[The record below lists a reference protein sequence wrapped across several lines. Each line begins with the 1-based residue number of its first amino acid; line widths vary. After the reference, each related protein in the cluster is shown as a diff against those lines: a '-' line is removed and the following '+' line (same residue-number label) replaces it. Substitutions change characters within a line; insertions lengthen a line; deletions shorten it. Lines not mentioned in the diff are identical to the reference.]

1 MRTVDQTTAGSGRG
15 PSAPVA
21 AGMVVL
27 RRYRLV
33 ERLGAGG
40 FGVVWLA
47 EDQRLGRAVAVK
59 RIPMHDAAT
68 AARAEREGLVAAQLG
83 HPGIVALFEAGRDED
98 AVYLVSELVRGRPL
112 AELMAD
118 GALSDRDVV
127 QVGVALCD
135 ALAHA
140 HARGVVHRDVKPGNV
155 LVPESSR
162 DGAGVAKLTDFGV
175 ARMAGDEALTRTGD
189 VVGTLAYMAPE
200 QAAGR
205 AADAAADLYAL
216 GLVVFEGLAGVNPV
230 RGAGAA
236 ATARRLGRRLPPL
249 ERLRPDLSEELCAAV
264 DRAVLPRPELRGGLC
279 DLRQALAAALD
290 GGELSDEPG
299 TVVQDRAGAWAG
311 DDTAALP
318 DLPDAMQ
325 NGGDPAAPARRFARD
340 GELDDASA
348 GDGEARGPVA
358 PHRAPGLRDGDAAPA
373 GEGQAARVSPGA
385 RAGGAVA
392 AAALAAGAAAWLLPA
407 PAVPPAAAATAALL
421 GVGVLPR
428 LGWLVLAAAVAVW
441 AAAAGEGGIAVLVAA
456 AGLPTA
462 ALLRR
467 AGTLWSA
474 PALAPLLG
482 AVALAGAWPALAGQ
496 ASRAWQRAALGALGL
511 WWLVLAEV
519 LTGSRLAFGPVPDV
533 AARPAW
539 EGSAT
544 AALRDAIGPALTG
557 GALALA
563 AVWAVAALLLPV
575 VVRGRSFAVDL
586 VGVTM
591 WAAALG
597 SATEAVAA
605 ALSSPDVPVSMR
617 GLVAGAVAAGA
628 VAVAAR
634 ASRGEA

>member
-21 AGMVVL
+21 AGTVVL

-358 PHRAPGLRDGDAAPA
+358 PHRAPDLRDGDAAPA

-474 PALAPLLG
+474 SALAPLLG
-482 AVALAGAWPALAGQ
+482 
-496 ASRAWQRAALGALGL
+496 R
-511 WWLVLAEV
+511 
-519 LTGSRLAFGPVPDV
+519 
-533 AARPAW
+533 
-539 EGSAT
+539 
-544 AALRDAIGPALTG
+544 G
-557 GALALA
+557 GAGRG
-563 AVWAVAALLLPV
+563 VA
-575 VVRGRSFAVDL
+575 RTGRP
-586 VGVTM
+586 GRP
-591 WAAALG
+591 G
-597 SATEAVAA
+597 
-605 ALSSPDVPVSMR
+605 
-617 GLVAGAVAAGA
+617 VAAGGTRRPRPV
-628 VAVAAR
+628 VAR
-634 ASRGEA
+634 PRRGR

>member
-1 MRTVDQTTAGSGRG
+1 M
-15 PSAPVA
+15 
-21 AGMVVL
+21 
-27 RRYRLV
+27 
-33 ERLGAGG
+33 
-40 FGVVWLA
+40 A
-47 EDQRLGRAVAVK
+47 E
-59 RIPMHDAAT
+59 
-68 AARAEREGLVAAQLG
+68 
-83 HPGIVALFEAGRDED
+83 
-98 AVYLVSELVRGRPL
+98 
-112 AELMAD
+112 
-118 GALSDRDVV
+118 GALSDRDVAR
-127 QVGVALCD
+127 VGVALCD

-140 HARGVVHRDVKPGNV
+140 NARGVVHRDVKPGNV

-205 AADAAADLYAL
+205 AVDAAADLYAL

-230 RGAGAA
+230 RGAGAP
-236 ATARRLGRRLPPL
+236 ATARRLGRRLPAL
-249 ERLRPDLSEELCAAV
+249 SRLRGDLPEDLCAAV
-264 DRAVLPRPELRGGLC
+264 DRAVLPRPELRGALC
-279 DLRQALAAALD
+279 DLRHALSAAVGAL
-290 GGELSDEPG
+290 GDEPG
-299 TVVQDRAGAWAG
+299 TVVQDAAAAWPD

-318 DLPDAMQ
+318 ALPDAVQ
-325 NGGDPAAPARRFARD
+325 NGGDPGAPARRF
-340 GELDDASA
+340 G
-348 GDGEARGPVA
+348 
-358 PHRAPGLRDGDAAPA
+358 RDGDVAPGVVEQPVHHGARHGDVAPA
-373 GEGQAARVSPGA
+373 VAEQPARRGARDDDVAPAVAEQPARIAPGA
-385 RAGGAVA
+385 RAAGAVG
-392 AAALAAGAAAWLLPA
+392 AAALASAAAAWLVPA

-428 LGWLVLAAAVAVW
+428 VGWLALVAAIAVW
-441 AAAAGEGGIAVLVAA
+441 AAAAGEGGIAVLVLT
-456 AGLPTA
+456 AGLPTVL
-462 ALLRR
+462 LLRR

-474 PALAPLLG
+474 AALAPLLG

-496 ASRAWQRAALGALGL
+496 AARAWHRAALGALGL

-519 LTGSRLAFGPVPDV
+519 LTGSRLALGPGSDV
-533 AARPAW
+533 AERTAW
-539 EGSAT
+539 HESAT
-544 AALRDAIGPALTG
+544 AALRDAIAPALTG

-563 AVWAVAALLLPV
+563 AVWAVAAALLPV

-586 VGVTM
+586 VGATM

-605 ALSSPDVPVSMR
+605 ALSSPTGPVSMR